1 MANLQLCII
10 INLKTSTLYT
20 NLFTNWGDKLFKCI
34 YTAYNLGV
42 FLLSLLCHCPDG
54 WKV

>member
-20 NLFTNWGDKLFKCI
+20 NLFTNWGDKLFKCK
-34 YTAYNLGV
+34 
-42 FLLSLLCHCPDG
+42 LLII
-54 WKV
+54 